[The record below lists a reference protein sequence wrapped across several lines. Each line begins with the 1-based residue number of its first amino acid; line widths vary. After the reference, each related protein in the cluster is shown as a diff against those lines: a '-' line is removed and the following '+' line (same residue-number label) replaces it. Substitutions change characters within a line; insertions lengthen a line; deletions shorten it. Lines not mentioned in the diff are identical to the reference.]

1 MNRAPLTRRSL
12 LLGAGAALLAPA
24 AGAQAARYFVE
35 VIVFRQPGALPPAP
49 TVMTLPKVAV
59 QPGRID
65 ALPSSSWTLAN
76 LDGGLRRGAGYKVLA
91 HAAWTATVSA
101 YGSTAARLEDLQPD
115 PALTGAVT
123 VQRGQYLFVRVD
135 VDYATPDGG
144 IYQLRERRR
153 VKFNERHYFDH
164 PAIGA
169 IAVVSPTRAT
179 QAE

>member
-1 MNRAPLTRRSL
+1 MNRAPITRRSL

-24 AGAQAARYFVE
+24 AQAQSARYFVE
-35 VIVFRQPGALPPAP
+35 IVVFRQPEPTPPAV
-49 TVMTLPKVAV
+49 TTLPKVAV
-59 QPGRID
+59 QPGRVE
-65 ALPSSSWTLAN
+65 ALPSSSFTLAN
-76 LDGGLRRGAGYKVLA
+76 IEGGLRRGAGYKVLA
-91 HAAWTATVSA
+91 HAAWSATVSA
-101 YGSTAARLEDLQPD
+101 YGSTAARIEDLQPD

-135 VDYATPDGG
+135 LDYATPDGG
-144 IYQLRERRR
+144 VFQLRERRR

-169 IAVVSPTRAT
+169 IVVVSPTRAS